1 MRKKLQVF
9 VEAYGDAPIRGH
21 FVQSG
26 KTRAVC
32 SYNELRRNIQNPVL
46 LRLRLAASEKPVLNA
61 LHPRASRRQEKGA
74 RDGTDDAASR
84 AAARA
89 FSGATTNS
97 QQGRVRW
104 YLVYTPDGKERETC
118 EKVRRI
124 IPHELMQDAFVMQ
137 KEFCF
142 KRDGAWSLQTKPMYK
157 EYFFVATRDA
167 AALDR
172 ALAQLSFGCRI
183 AGSRERAYMPM
194 PDDAQDWYCSVLDDD
209 GVVRNSV
216 ARIEDGV
223 LHIEQG
229 PLVGQEA
236 RVKKIDRHKRWC
248 LVDVGEGDSSFR
260 EVLPLDVPIKT

>member
-1 MRKKLQVF
+1 M
-9 VEAYGDAPIRGH
+9 
-21 FVQSG
+21 
-26 KTRAVC
+26 
-32 SYNELRRNIQNPVL
+32 
-46 LRLRLAASEKPVLNA
+46 RLRLAASEKPVLNA
-61 LHPRASRRQEKGA
+61 PASACVAELEKGA
-74 RDGTDDAASR
+74 RTWNGQCGAKSSCPVLLTALSPKASAAAS
-84 AAARA
+84 AGIW
-89 FSGATTNS
+89 S
-97 QQGRVRW
+97 
-104 YLVYTPDGKERETC
+104 TPPHGKERETC

-137 KEFCF
+137 KEFWF

-167 AALDR
+167 ALLDK

-183 AGSRERAYMPM
+183 AGSKERAYAPM
-194 PDDAQDWYCSVLDDD
+194 PDDAQDWYRSVLDDN

-248 LVDVGEGDSSFR
+248 LVDVGEGDFAFR
-260 EVLPLDVPIKT
+260 ELLALDVPSKT

>member
-1 MRKKLQVF
+1 MEQ
-9 VEAYGDAPIRGH
+9 
-21 FVQSG
+21 
-26 KTRAVC
+26 TM
-32 SYNELRRNIQNPVL
+32 
-46 LRLRLAASEKPVLNA
+46 
-61 LHPRASRRQEKGA
+61 RRQEQLPG
-74 RDGTDDAASR
+74 
-84 AAARA
+84 A

-97 QQGRVRW
+97 QHGRVRW
-104 YLVYTPDGKERETC
+104 YLVHTPNGKSARPV
-118 EKVRRI
+118 KRSAALSARA
-124 IPHELMQDAFVMQ
+124 DAGRFVMQ
-137 KEFCF
+137 KEFWF

-167 AALDR
+167 ALLDK

-183 AGSRERAYMPM
+183 AGSRERAYAPM
-194 PDDAQDWYCSVLDDD
+194 PDDAQDWYRSVLDDD

-248 LVDVGEGDSSFR
+248 LVDVGEGDSAFR
-260 EVLPLDVPIKT
+260 ELLPLDVPSKT

>member
-1 MRKKLQVF
+1 
-9 VEAYGDAPIRGH
+9 
-21 FVQSG
+21 
-26 KTRAVC
+26 
-32 SYNELRRNIQNPVL
+32 
-46 LRLRLAASEKPVLNA
+46 
-61 LHPRASRRQEKGA
+61 
-74 RDGTDDAASR
+74 
-84 AAARA
+84 
-89 FSGATTNS
+89 
-97 QQGRVRW
+97 
-104 YLVYTPDGKERETC
+104 
-118 EKVRRI
+118 
-124 IPHELMQDAFVMQ
+124 MQ
-137 KEFCF
+137 KEFWF

-157 EYFFVATRDA
+157 EYFFVATHDA

-194 PDDAQDWYCSVLDDD
+194 PDDAQGWYRSVLDDD

-248 LVDVGEGDSSFR
+248 LVDVGEGDSAFR
-260 EVLPLDVPIKT
+260 ELLPLDVPSKT

>member
-1 MRKKLQVF
+1 MEQ
-9 VEAYGDAPIRGH
+9 
-21 FVQSG
+21 
-26 KTRAVC
+26 TM
-32 SYNELRRNIQNPVL
+32 
-46 LRLRLAASEKPVLNA
+46 
-61 LHPRASRRQEKGA
+61 RRQEQLPG
-74 RDGTDDAASR
+74 
-84 AAARA
+84 A
-89 FSGATTNS
+89 FSGTTTNS
-97 QQGRVRW
+97 QHGRVRW
-104 YLVYTPDGKERETC
+104 YLVHTPNGKERETC

-137 KEFCF
+137 KEFWF

-157 EYFFVATRDA
+157 EYFFVATHDA

-194 PDDAQDWYCSVLDDD
+194 PDDAQDWYRSVLDED

-236 RVKKIDRHKRWC
+236 RVKKIDRHKR
-248 LVDVGEGDSSFR
+248 
-260 EVLPLDVPIKT
+260 

>member
-1 MRKKLQVF
+1 MHLHTPLQ
-9 VEAYGDAPIRGH
+9 
-21 FVQSG
+21 
-26 KTRAVC
+26 K
-32 SYNELRRNIQNPVL
+32 PVL

-61 LHPRASRRQEKGA
+61 PAFACIAKPKEGA
-74 RDGTDDAASR
+74 RTWNRRHGAKSSCRAHLTAPPPTASTAAS
-84 AAARA
+84 AGIW
-89 FSGATTNS
+89 F
-97 QQGRVRW
+97 
-104 YLVYTPDGKERETC
+104 TPPHGKERETC
-118 EKVRRI
+118 EKIRRI
-124 IPHELMQDAFVMQ
+124 IPHELMKDAFVMQ
-137 KEFCF
+137 KEFWF

-157 EYFFVATRDA
+157 EYFFVATHDA

-194 PDDAQDWYCSVLDDD
+194 PDDAQDWYRSVLDDD

-236 RVKKIDRHKRWC
+236 RVKKIDRHKHWC
-248 LVDVGEGDSSFR
+248 LVDVGEGDSAFR
-260 EVLPLDVPIKT
+260 ELLALDVPSKT

>member
-1 MRKKLQVF
+1 MHLMAVYF
-9 VEAYGDAPIRGH
+9 A
-21 FVQSG
+21 QSG
-26 KTRAVC
+26 QTLINC
-32 SYNELRRNIQNPVL
+32 SYNVICRKIQKPVL

-61 LHPRASRRQEKGA
+61 P
-74 RDGTDDAASR
+74 
-84 AAARA
+84 A
-89 FSGATTNS
+89 FACIAK
-97 QQGRVRW
+97 
-104 YLVYTPDGKERETC
+104 PKEGGETC
-118 EKVRRI
+118 EKVRCI
-124 IPHELMQDAFVMQ
+124 IPHELMKDAFVMQ
-137 KEFCF
+137 KEFWF

-157 EYFFVATRDA
+157 EYFFVATHDA

-194 PDDAQDWYCSVLDDD
+194 PDDAQDWYRSVLDDD

-248 LVDVGEGDSSFR
+248 LVDVGDGDSVFR
-260 EVLPLDVPIKT
+260 ELLPLDVPSKT